1 VQRTVASRGTD
12 AFTRTALDNGVA
24 MGLSSRQMI
33 DSVCAMTRQ
42 CFHKSM
48 TTLVSSK
55 IWQDLYHA
63 PTPAGVAYVKV
74 TLREDGA
81 VVIQFKE
88 K

>member
-1 VQRTVASRGTD
+1 
-12 AFTRTALDNGVA
+12 
-24 MGLSSRQMI
+24 MI
-33 DSVCAMTRQ
+33 DSVCAMTWQR
-42 CFHKSM
+42 FHKSM